1 MFKRRSALPCRLT
14 QLGERTRARRVGV
27 ELPHALHWLR
37 ELRHHRA
44 RRVFRALATY
54 GVVAFALIEVYEPV
68 MHALHLPEWTLTFI
82 VLLLGIGFPV
92 VSVLAWASTSGAS
105 TSATASNDARTHL
118 TASPMGRRVEL
129 LLVGLG
135 IFIAVPGLAYF
146 LLWRGRRGFLSLVGL
161 ALLVAVSGLIYYLLR
176 RGTEGSRRA
185 NAVGRTATIAVLP
198 FADLSPLKD
207 QEYFADGIAE
217 EILNALAH
225 VEGLHVPGRTSSFFF
240 KGKRVRLSDIGRDLN
255 VAAVLEGSVRK
266 EGNRVRVAAQV
277 VDVAGGYH
285 LWSETYDRELT
296 GIFVV
301 QDEIA
306 RAVVDAL
313 RVELLPGGG
322 PIVKEH
328 RTTNPDAYN
337 AYLLGRHFFDLGTS
351 DALHRAV
358 AAFEKA
364 LTFDPEYAP
373 AWAWL
378 SVAILNSDVYLSQ
391 AGSLADMDKAVQR
404 ATAAADKA
412 VVLAPDLSDSWS
424 ARAWMRTCISWDWA
438 GARAD
443 FGRALTL
450 NGRSANILL
459 RRGQLLAILGHLS
472 DAIAITREVIGIDP
486 LWPWAW
492 YFLASYYNAT
502 GQPELARDAANRAL
516 EIAPEHIHAIREL
529 GLSHLLTREPAAALA
544 VFERHSWEVIRLA
557 GTALA
562 HHDLGNVEPEQNAL
576 DVLRERFADGEAYEI
591 ALIYAWRGDR
601 DTALEWLDRAFI
613 QRGGRGVS
621 RLHFRAVKYEP
632 LLRSIR
638 DDPRYITLL
647 RAMNL
652 PVD

>member
-1 MFKRRSALPCRLT
+1 M
-14 QLGERTRARRVGV
+14 

-37 ELRHHRA
+37 ELRHHQA
-44 RRVFRALATY
+44 RRAFRALATY

-92 VSVLAWASTSGAS
+92 VSVLAWISTPGAS
-105 TSATASNDARTHL
+105 TSTAASTGVETRL
-118 TASPMGRRVEL
+118 TASPMGRRDAI

-146 LLWRGRRGFLSLVGL
+146 LLWRGRRGFLLLVGL
-161 ALLVAVSGLIYYLLR
+161 GSLVAVSGLIYYLLL
-176 RGTEGSRRA
+176 RGTDGSRRA
-185 NAVGRTATIAVLP
+185 NASGTRTPSIAVLP

-217 EILNALAH
+217 EILNALAN

-240 KGKRVRLSDIGRDLN
+240 KGKSVKLGDIGRDLN

-313 RVELLPGGG
+313 RVKLLPGGG

-328 RTTNPDAYN
+328 RTTNTDAYN

-351 DALHRAV
+351 DGLHRAV

-364 LTFDPEYAP
+364 LTFDGEYGP

-391 AGSLADMDKAVQR
+391 AGSLAEMDEAVQR
-404 ATAAADKA
+404 ATVAAEKA
-412 VVLAPDLSDSWS
+412 VALAPDLADSWS

-443 FGRALTL
+443 FGRALAL
-450 NGRSANILL
+450 NGRGANILL
-459 RRGQLLAILGHLS
+459 RQGHLLAMLGHLS
-472 DAIAITREVIGIDP
+472 DAIAITRKVIEIDP

-492 YFLASYYNAT
+492 YFLASYCNAT

-529 GLSHLLTREPAAALA
+529 GLSHLLRREPAAALA

-562 HHDLGNVEPEQNAL
+562 HHDLGNVEQEQNAL
-576 DVLRERFADGEAYEI
+576 DVLRARFAEGEAYEI

-601 DTALEWLDRAFI
+601 DTAFEWLDRAFI

-632 LLRSIR
+632 LLRCIR
-638 DDPRYITLL
+638 DDPRYTTLL
-647 RAMNL
+647 RKMNL
-652 PVD
+652 PAE